1 MNGQLSYTNF
11 DYHQEMKVNRHA
23 LGEKMWANL
32 VHEFYISNHR
42 NNNTDDMFFYH
53 QNQADSATSAST
65 KLQSK
70 FIRTNCMDCLDRTN
84 NVQSYIGIEM
94 LSYQLKNFINE
105 NDTQKIRECREIF
118 RQMWILNGDCIS
130 KIYAGT
136 GAIQGRSVTQDI
148 SRSLTRA
155 IQNNFLDNNK
165 QDAIDTVL
173 YGTSRNYGDL
183 ADRIRILMSQN
194 ALRLPNPVLRRM
206 IAQNLEYSKQI
217 KCRICIAT
225 WNING
230 GLSYSEMEK
239 LDLNEWLIDGPLLS
253 KKTGLGY
260 LDANAKNL
268 DDIDIFCIGFEEI
281 CDLSAQNIVS
291 ASDENSTQWYN
302 KLYKF
307 LNKHG
312 NYIPLIIE
320 PLQLVGVCLFVFVLE
335 KHASAI
341 RDVCVARTKTG
352 MGGAAGN
359 KVFFTYAILAI

>member
-1 MNGQLSYTNF
+1 
-11 DYHQEMKVNRHA
+11 
-23 LGEKMWANL
+23 
-32 VHEFYISNHR
+32 
-42 NNNTDDMFFYH
+42 
-53 QNQADSATSAST
+53 
-65 KLQSK
+65 
-70 FIRTNCMDCLDRTN
+70 MDCLDRTN

-94 LSYQLKNFINE
+94 LTYQLKDFLNE

-173 YGTSRNYGDL
+173 YGNSKNYGDL

-194 ALRLPNPVLRRM
+194 ALRLPNPVLRKM

-217 KCRICIAT
+217 KCRICIGT

-230 GLSYSEMEK
+230 GLGYSEMEK

-260 LDANAKNL
+260 LDPNAKNL
-268 DDIDIFCIGFEEI
+268 DDIDIFCVGFEEI
-281 CDLSAQNIVS
+281 CDLSAHNIVS

-312 NYIPLIIE
+312 KYVPLIIE
-320 PLQLVGVCLFVFVLE
+320 PLQLVGVCLFVFVLD
-335 KHASAI
+335 KHVSAI

-359 KVFFTYAILAI
+359 KVRLLYI

>member
-1 MNGQLSYTNF
+1 
-11 DYHQEMKVNRHA
+11 
-23 LGEKMWANL
+23 
-32 VHEFYISNHR
+32 
-42 NNNTDDMFFYH
+42 
-53 QNQADSATSAST
+53 
-65 KLQSK
+65 
-70 FIRTNCMDCLDRTN
+70 
-84 NVQSYIGIEM
+84 
-94 LSYQLKNFINE
+94 
-105 NDTQKIRECREIF
+105 
-118 RQMWILNGDCIS
+118 
-130 KIYAGT
+130 
-136 GAIQGRSVTQDI
+136 
-148 SRSLTRA
+148 
-155 IQNNFLDNNK
+155 
-165 QDAIDTVL
+165 
-173 YGTSRNYGDL
+173 
-183 ADRIRILMSQN
+183 
-194 ALRLPNPVLRRM
+194 
-206 IAQNLEYSKQI
+206 
-217 KCRICIAT
+217 
-225 WNING
+225 
-230 GLSYSEMEK
+230 MEK

-359 KVFFTYAILAI
+359 KVLFAR